1 MALSPTF
8 KGILLVIA
16 ASLCW
21 SLGGLIARSVAADG
35 ITIVFFRS
43 LFMMLTI
50 ALYLLITQGRLG
62 AAATIGGVGWIGVLS
77 GGLLAASFLFYIL
90 SITHTLVANAYVL
103 MSASPFAA
111 ALLARLLLKERLSA
125 VTLAAMILAFLGIAL
140 MVGPD
145 LGGGQWLGNLF
156 AFGVAMAFGA
166 NVVLLR
172 KTRGIDMMPAAL
184 LGGLFSALATL
195 PFAAIGSISA
205 HDLAL
210 IALMGVVQ
218 LGSGLILFT
227 RGAPLLSAAHSSLL
241 TLTESVA
248 APIWVWLVLSETPGL
263 FTLLGGALVL
273 AAVAF
278 QTLASSR
285 PQISSVSS

>member
-1 MALSPTF
+1 MTGHPTL
-8 KGILLVIA
+8 KGIVLVVL

-43 LFMMLTI
+43 LFMMATI
-50 ALYLLITQGRLG
+50 ALYLGATQGRTAL
-62 AAATIGGVGWIGVLS
+62 ATIRNVGGIGLMS

-90 SITHTLVANAYVL
+90 SLTHTLVANAYVL

-111 ALLARLLLKERLSA
+111 ALLARLLLGERLSGA
-125 VTLAAMILAFLGIAL
+125 TLGCMSAAFLGIVL
-140 MVGPD
+140 MVAPD
-145 LGGGQWLGNLF
+145 LGGGQGLGNLF

-172 KTRGIDMMPAAL
+172 KTHGRIDMMPAAL

-195 PFAAIGSISA
+195 PFAGIAAISA
-205 HDLAL
+205 HDVAL
-210 IALMGVVQ
+210 IGLMGVVQ
-218 LGSGLILFT
+218 LGAGLILFT
-227 RGAPLLSAAHSSLL
+227 RGAPLLSAAQSSLL

-248 APIWVWLVLSETPGL
+248 APVWVWLALSETPGPY
-263 FTLLGGALVL
+263 TLAGGALVL
-273 AAVAF
+273 AAVVA
-278 QTLASSR
+278 QTLFAAR
-285 PQISSVSS
+285 KTP

>member
-1 MALSPTF
+1 MAPMTSSPSI

-21 SLGGLIARSVAADG
+21 SLGGLIARSVTADG

-43 LFMMLTI
+43 LFMMPTI
-50 ALYLLITQGRLG
+50 ALYLLITQGRAGG
-62 AAATIGGVGWIGVLS
+62 AATLRGVGRIGVLS
-77 GGLLAASFLFYIL
+77 GGLLASAFVFYIL
-90 SITHTLVANAYVL
+90 SITHTLIANSYVL
-103 MSASPFAA
+103 MSTSPFAA
-111 ALLARLLLKERLSA
+111 ALLARLLLGERLTG
-125 VTLAAMILAFLGIAL
+125 VTIACMGTAFLGIVL

-156 AFGVAMAFGA
+156 AFGAAMAFGA

-172 KTRGIDMMPAAL
+172 KKRGVDMMPAAL
-184 LGGLFSALATL
+184 IAGLISALATL
-195 PFAAIGSISA
+195 PFAAIGSISP

-218 LGSGLILFT
+218 LGAGLILFT

-248 APIWVWLVLSETPGL
+248 GPLWVWLALNETPGL
-263 FTLLGGALVL
+263 FTILGGALVL
-273 AAVAF
+273 AAVAL
-278 QTLASSR
+278 QTVLSSR
-285 PQISSVSS
+285 PQT